1 MVTTIC
7 PLFILHLAVFLTFL
21 DTLTYIDE
29 PYKME
34 RMINKYRASV
44 SCIRLIFIISLCFLP
59 TNILCSENTPSS
71 KADKGL
77 KMIEAMNQIKN
88 IVVWKDD
95 KWVNLTN
102 FSHPHH
108 IYAYETSHDQKYVFV
123 WHEDYPPRV
132 LSIFDLQEMKLIKN
146 LSLGFGGDVKWNQ
159 ENNIVHVYGCGSG
172 CMAAKMLNIEGTTL
186 FEIGGSPITIS
197 PTGRYLL
204 LYTVN
209 WVGHQN
215 IELYDLSHKNL
226 IALKKPLFVINGVG
240 NFESINWNDERKI
253 TVTYTDAYFENDNY
267 TKREFSF
274 DLSRY

>member
-1 MVTTIC
+1 MELMKIN
-7 PLFILHLAVFLTFL
+7 
-21 DTLTYIDE
+21 
-29 PYKME
+29 YKAFFSFVPV
-34 RMINKYRASV
+34 IY
-44 SCIRLIFIISLCFLP
+44 IISLCLLP
-59 TNILCSENTPSS
+59 TDILCSENNPSS
-71 KADKGL
+71 RGDKGL
-77 KMIEAMNQIKN
+77 KIAEAINQIKN

-132 LSIFDLQEMKLIKN
+132 LSIFDLHEMKLIKN

-172 CMAAKMLNIEGTTL
+172 CVAAKMLNIEGNTL
-186 FEIGGSPITIS
+186 FEIGGSPINIS
-197 PTGRYLL
+197 PSGRYLL

-215 IELYDLSHKNL
+215 IELYDLFQKNL
-226 IALKKPLFVINGVG
+226 IALKEPLFVINGVG
-240 NFESINWNDERKI
+240 NFDSINWNDERKI
-253 TVTYTDAYFENDNY
+253 SITYTDAYFDNNNY
-267 TKREFSF
+267 TKREISI
-274 DLSRY
+274 DLTKY

>member
-1 MVTTIC
+1 MEFMKINHKAFSS
-7 PLFILHLAVFLTFL
+7 FIPA
-21 DTLTYIDE
+21 
-29 PYKME
+29 
-34 RMINKYRASV
+34 
-44 SCIRLIFIISLCFLP
+44 IFIISLFLLP
-59 TNILCSENTPSS
+59 TNIFCSENNPLS

-108 IYAYETSHDQKYVFV
+108 IYAYEKSHDQKYIFV

-132 LSIFDLQEMKLIKN
+132 LSIFDLQEMKLVKN
-146 LSLGFGGDVKWNQ
+146 LFLGFGGDVKWNQ
-159 ENNIVHVYGCGSG
+159 ENNIVHVYRCGSG
-172 CMAAKMLNIEGTTL
+172 CMAAKMLNLEGDTL
-186 FEIGGSPITIS
+186 FEIGNSPIIVS

-204 LYTVN
+204 IYTIN

-215 IELYDLSHKNL
+215 IELYDLSKKNL
-226 IALKKPLFVINGVG
+226 IAFKKPLFVINGVG

-253 TVTYTDAYFENDNY
+253 TITYTDAYFENDNY
-267 TKREFSF
+267 TKREISI
-274 DLSRY
+274 DLTKY